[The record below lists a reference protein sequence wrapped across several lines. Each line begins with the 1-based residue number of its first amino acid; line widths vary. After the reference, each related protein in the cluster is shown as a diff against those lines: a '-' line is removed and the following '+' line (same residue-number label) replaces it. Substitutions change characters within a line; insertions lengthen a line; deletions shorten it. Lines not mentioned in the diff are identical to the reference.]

1 MTPKSVAIKRSAMP
15 EHALPGTYE
24 IVIAAALRHTHS
36 AGRALDLGAGS
47 GALAGRLQAAGFQV
61 TASDAQNYFELGTD
75 FVLLD
80 FNQPDF
86 DQRFTPGFDVIT
98 SVEVIEHL
106 ENPFAFLRG
115 VARLL
120 SDNGVAVITTP
131 NVGNAAGRLKFF
143 RSGKLRPMDSKSPEH
158 ITPIHLDLFERQIL
172 PRAGLRLV
180 EYFSHPNGKFPLTGR
195 RYLVPL
201 FWIAIPFMRG
211 PALTGDSHIF
221 VLKRTGGRG

>member
-1 MTPKSVAIKRSAMP
+1 V
-15 EHALPGTYE
+15 HAVPGTHE
-24 IVIAAALRHTHS
+24 MVIASALRHAPS
-36 AGRALDLGAGS
+36 GGRALDLGAGS
-47 GALAGRLQAAGFQV
+47 GALAERLQAAGFRV
-61 TASDAQNYFELGTD
+61 TAADAVNYFELESD

-115 VARLL
+115 IARLL
-120 SDNGVAVITTP
+120 SPSGVAIVTTP
-131 NVGNAAGRLKFF
+131 NVDNAAGRLKFF
-143 RSGKLRPMDSKSPEH
+143 RSGRLRPMDAKSPGH

-172 PRAGLRLV
+172 PRTEMKLV
-180 EYFSHPNGKFPLTGR
+180 EHFVHPKGKFPLTGR
-195 RYLVPL
+195 RYMVPF
-201 FWIAIPFMRG
+201 FWLALPFMSG

-221 VLKRTGGRG
+221 VLRRIKGQAEAAAASP